1 MKSSQF
7 AAFLFIMAF
16 LPVAMPFTINGNI
29 YGPDLSHSLTVIRVN
44 STPPEQKVF
53 NGSYSLELPAGTYE
67 IYAYLPSEGL
77 VFDDNITL
85 SGDMSYDIIL
95 LPELGMEEPPTMDVD
110 VGSSRQVQPYI
121 ITGLAA
127 LVILALFVIGLKM
140 MASRKPAI
148 DEHARK
154 ALEIMEKEK
163 RINQKE
169 LRKLLDLSESKVSM
183 LVSELE
189 AIGAVRK
196 IRKGRANIIVFRK
209 KP

>member
-1 MKSSQF
+1 MRFSKF
-7 AAFLFIMAF
+7 AIFAVFLTF
-16 LPVAMPFTINGNI
+16 LPVAMPFMLSGNI
-29 YGPDLSHSLTVIRVN
+29 YGPDLSYSSAVLRVN

-95 LPELGMEEPPTMDVD
+95 LPELGMEEPPAMDVD
-110 VGSSRQVQPYI
+110 VDSSHKSWPYI
-121 ITGLAA
+121 ITGVAA
-127 LVILALFVIGLKM
+127 LAILALAVIGLRM
-140 MASRKPAI
+140 MASRKPDI
-148 DEHARK
+148 DEHAIK

-163 RINQKE
+163 RMNQKE
-169 LRKLLDLSESKVSM
+169 LRKLLGLSESKVSM

-189 AIGAVRK
+189 AIGAVKK